1 MSRFSTLRVRAFWR
15 RVTPLDLIGV
25 AAVLLYVLARFLRD
39 FVYIPLGGSHCG
51 PARQAFNVFITMVL
65 GGLWHGAGWTFITWG
80 AFMGALLVVN
90 HRWRVRRGDV
100 RRGHLQALAGWAA
113 TLTAFATGMVFF
125 RSADMTAASG
135 LLTSMAGFGDAPVPD
150 RLVIQWDD
158 WVVRHGYFSD
168 DLDRRWFGATW
179 SLIGT
184 FWTVGALA
192 MAVVVPDTMEIVH
205 YAEGGNKI
213 FMRPVPWLFTWQP
226 TLRWLALTF
235 AVVALALAK
244 SAQVKEFLYY
254 QF

>member
-1 MSRFSTLRVRAFWR
+1 LPVNFAAPFRAQSIIELWR
-15 RVTPLDLIGV
+15 RWHMSLS
-25 AAVLLYVLARFLRD
+25 RFLRD